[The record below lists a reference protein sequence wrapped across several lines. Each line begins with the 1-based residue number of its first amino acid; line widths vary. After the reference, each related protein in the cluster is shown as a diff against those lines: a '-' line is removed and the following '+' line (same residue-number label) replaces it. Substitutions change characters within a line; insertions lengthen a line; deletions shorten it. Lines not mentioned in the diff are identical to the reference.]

1 MARRSTGN
9 KYLGVEA
16 ERFKV
21 ADRLRRSIE
30 HSHYRQAVF
39 GPIFEHRDD
48 GIGAN
53 SAKVLDKRGE
63 AGTKSRA
70 DYSTEQAVWGPMEK
84 RWSHPVVNTKERP
97 SSAASTT
104 L

>member
-1 MARRSTGN
+1 MARRWTGS

-16 ERFKV
+16 KRFRV

-30 HSHYRQAVF
+30 HRHYKQAVVGLIIEHSGDAF
-39 GPIFEHRDD
+39 GTKAAE
-48 GIGAN
+48 
-53 SAKVLDKRGE
+53 VLEKLGE
-63 AGTKSRA
+63 LGTKSRA
-70 DYSTEQAVWGPMEK
+70 EYATEEAIWGSMET
-84 RWSHPVVNTKERP
+84 RWSHPVENAKERP

>member
-1 MARRSTGN
+1 MARRWTDSR
-9 KYLGVEA
+9 YLGVEA

-30 HSHYRQAVF
+30 PSHCEQAGS
-39 GPIFEHRDD
+39 GPIFEHSGD
-48 GIGAN
+48 GFWAK
-53 SAKVLDKRGE
+53 SAVVLEKLGE
-63 AGTKSRA
+63 AGTKSRTNP
-70 DYSTEQAVWGPMEK
+70 STEEAVWGPMET
-84 RWSHPVVNTKERP
+84 RWSDRVFDAKERP